1 MKINELLDTVKN
13 TNGLN
18 SDGELARKL
27 DVDKRRISDYRHGR
41 QAPDEFTCLKIA
53 EALGKPLNTIIAT
66 VKACSE
72 KDEKRREVWENYFK
86 RIGGLAASLASVF
99 LVFVTLIVTSPKAEA
114 ASLLAL
120 ETVTYSDSLYYVK
133 QWIKS
138 KVQSGWRTLRA
149 GCCQCSRDRPGY
161 PHGETVGTSH
171 FCPLSLA
178 FSERWVR
185 L

>member
-138 KVQSGWRTLRA
+138 KVQSVLRIFRQKCTFRVFIA
-149 GCCQCSRDRPGY
+149 GI
-161 PHGETVGTSH
+161 
-171 FCPLSLA
+171 A
-178 FSERWVR
+178 
-185 L
+185 

>member
-1 MKINELLDTVKN
+1 MKINELLDTVKK

-86 RIGGLAASLASVF
+86 RIGGLAASMTSVF

-114 ASLLAL
+114 APLLDL
-120 ETVTYSDSLYYVK
+120 ERFKPATVCIMLSNWL
-133 QWIKS
+133 IS
-138 KVQSGWRTLRA
+138 KVQTVLRIIKQKCCFRVFIA
-149 GCCQCSRDRPGY
+149 GI
-161 PHGETVGTSH
+161 
-171 FCPLSLA
+171 A
-178 FSERWVR
+178 
-185 L
+185 